1 MGCQVGPFMCSFTSS
16 RPSGRRCWRT
26 ASTPQRLTEQVIG
39 KAHVKKAMAVL
50 LLDLVYVGF
59 KERRMPA

>member
-1 MGCQVGPFMCSFTSS
+1 MLADCIN
-16 RPSGRRCWRT
+16 
-26 ASTPQRLTEQVIG
+26 PQRLNEQVIG